1 MNQLVLRIVWV
12 SLICSV
18 TTVTYSNKHLIKLFA
33 AISAAHTE
41 SQRAYAR
48 EQLMGAF
55 KGIEDANK
63 ETLSKIVTAYHH
75 ENETLLSKNHG
86 NTLYSAI
93 DTFSETPGFASQIYE
108 LLHNADNESFVNGH
122 LYEFETALALEKK
135 GESVTH
141 FNYDFIC
148 LARKCTAKIDLAT
161 KSHFIECKNIRWKS
175 YKVNNSIR
183 AKKIKAQL
191 LSYQKMVNDLDQKE
205 ERPSFKLYSKT
216 EITREW
222 KKWLDKN
229 NIEYEETD

>member
-1 MNQLVLRIVWV
+1 MNQLVLRIIWV

-18 TTVTYSNKHLIKLFA
+18 TTVTYSNKHLIKLSGA
-33 AISAAHTE
+33 VSAARTE
-41 SQRAYAR
+41 SERACAR
-48 EQLMGAF
+48 KQLIGAF
-55 KGIEDANK
+55 KKIQYADNK
-63 ETLSKIVTAYHH
+63 TLSKIVTAYHH

-86 NTLYSAI
+86 DTLYRAI

-108 LLHNADNESFVNGH
+108 LLHNADNESFVKGH

-135 GESVTH
+135 GESVSH

-148 LARKCTAKIDLAT
+148 PNRQCTAKIDLAT
-161 KSHFIECKNIRWKS
+161 KSHFIECKNIRWES
-175 YKVNNSIR
+175 YKVNNSSR

-191 LSYQKMVNDLDQKE
+191 LSYQEMVNDLDQKE

-216 EITREW
+216 EITPEW